1 MTWFCAEKIAA
12 SIWIRV
18 PRSAGDK
25 DHARAFPD
33 LIKYQPTQL
42 LNRKKLTPKKTC
54 IRSS

>member
-25 DHARAFPD
+25 DPARAFPD